1 MLSPRASEIS
11 EYHGLVPPLPS
22 FLPNGEGRGGAERSL
37 GGPLHLRGL
46 AQVCPLASTCTKTK
60 GASSVATPVRP
71 GMRDCGRTDGC
82 HGHDSHHAELT
93 CGVDGV

>member
-1 MLSPRASEIS
+1 MFSPRASEIS

-22 FLPNGEGRGGAERSL
+22 FLPNGERRGGAGRSL

-46 AQVCPLASTCTKTK
+46 PPSTSLPFSKYMYQDK
-60 GASSVATPVRP
+60 GRVFCRNTGPAWDARL
-71 GMRDCGRTDGC
+71 TDAC
-82 HGHDSHHAELT
+82 HGHDSHHAGLT